1 MTKVPKDNYENETAK
16 GNGMF
21 GIADIIGVLGDDF
34 SNIYCVSRET
44 QNIEIYRYEN
54 ADVGVKEV
62 LNEERPYKT
71 AIHGYIEANVFQDD
85 KEKMKMAM
93 DFDNVCNQLKH
104 SAQFT
109 VHYRVKRN
117 NEILFYRMKC
127 ARIGDADTFR
137 KIIFAFASEDADVR
151 LNELGNMMKSSG
163 ATGKRKILIVEDDEL
178 NLEMLYA
185 LLEDKYEIMKAEN
198 GKRGLEL
205 LGEHYKELSLVLLD
219 VQMPVLNGFEFLKRV
234 REDILLS
241 SVPIVVITGN
251 SETDTEAICLDLGA
265 ADFVTKPYDTDI
277 IRKRIRNVI
286 RLKESSLTLE
296 VVERDELTGLYTEQA
311 FLHYVKQIM
320 SFKPN
325 KKMQLIVAKIKDFD
339 LVNSIYGAKRAD
351 EFLCYLAEA
360 YGSRLHDGLLARKGS
375 ASFVSLFYG
384 GDELDHQALIDMIDE
399 IIENAPIKG
408 VKVKYG
414 IYEDVDKSLPISA
427 ICDYASMAIETIKE
441 NYDLDIAYYTEEVAQ
456 RRIYDQMIE
465 NSFEDAMDNEEFVVY
480 YQPKVDIDTEKV
492 VGAEALIRWKKADG
506 TMISPGKFIPV
517 YERDGQIEKLD
528 EYVFQKVCRLQ
539 KRKIEEWERP
549 LSISVNLSRSS
560 ILREGIAERYIDIA
574 TENEIPFSCVPL
586 ELTESAAIYADRI
599 KNATEQLVKAGFE
612 LHMDDFGSGYSSMIC
627 LNQFPFT
634 TLKIDKS
641 LTDHVCEKKGRTL
654 VEQVIMLAKLLNMKV
669 VAEGVETREQVE
681 ELRNMNCDEIQGFYY
696 AKPMPEEEFLKY
708 VKGNRLRED
717 L

>member
-1 MTKVPKDNYENETAK
+1 
-16 GNGMF
+16 
-21 GIADIIGVLGDDF
+21 
-34 SNIYCVSRET
+34 
-44 QNIEIYRYEN
+44 
-54 ADVGVKEV
+54 
-62 LNEERPYKT
+62 
-71 AIHGYIEANVFQDD
+71 
-85 KEKMKMAM
+85 
-93 DFDNVCNQLKH
+93 
-104 SAQFT
+104 
-109 VHYRVKRN
+109 
-117 NEILFYRMKC
+117 
-127 ARIGDADTFR
+127 
-137 KIIFAFASEDADVR
+137 
-151 LNELGNMMKSSG
+151 
-163 ATGKRKILIVEDDEL
+163 
-178 NLEMLYA
+178 
-185 LLEDKYEIMKAEN
+185 
-198 GKRGLEL
+198 
-205 LGEHYKELSLVLLD
+205 
-219 VQMPVLNGFEFLKRV
+219 
-234 REDILLS
+234 
-241 SVPIVVITGN
+241 
-251 SETDTEAICLDLGA
+251 
-265 ADFVTKPYDTDI
+265 
-277 IRKRIRNVI
+277 
-286 RLKESSLTLE
+286 
-296 VVERDELTGLYTEQA
+296 
-311 FLHYVKQIM
+311 
-320 SFKPN
+320 
-325 KKMQLIVAKIKDFD
+325 
-339 LVNSIYGAKRAD
+339 
-351 EFLCYLAEA
+351 
-360 YGSRLHDGLLARKGS
+360 
-375 ASFVSLFYG
+375 
-384 GDELDHQALIDMIDE
+384 
-399 IIENAPIKG
+399 
-408 VKVKYG
+408 
-414 IYEDVDKSLPISA
+414 
-427 ICDYASMAIETIKE
+427 MAIETIKE